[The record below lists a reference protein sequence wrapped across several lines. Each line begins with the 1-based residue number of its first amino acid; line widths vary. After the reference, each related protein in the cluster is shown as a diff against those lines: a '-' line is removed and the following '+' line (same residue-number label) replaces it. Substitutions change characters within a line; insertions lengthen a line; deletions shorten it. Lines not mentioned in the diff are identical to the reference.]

1 MANKNKQEA
10 SSLTN
15 KEEKVEKTKLKGEL
29 TVLESAIAEAKK
41 QDDLI
46 EDRSADIASVERALI
61 KEQSEFVKIKNE
73 FEREIETLQSE
84 VSDLNSQRERRSEEV
99 AGIKDQIVEV
109 TKELDELKT
118 EASQA
123 ISTRDGAIAQQIA
136 EVKSLKDQISKLDAE
151 RERIVGIVSTRELLE
166 NDIEKY
172 NKDIE
177 RIKEEHGLAAKRLST
192 INKNIGG
199 KQAELSALT
208 DEVSSAQST
217 LEDIIKST
225 EDKMKAQ
232 EADHKKRE
240 DVLIERESKCTLREE
255 NLKKVSEQLK
265 KAKTELEKKAGVPL
279 NKIRM
284 TLEDEKQ

>member
-41 QDDLI
+41 QADLI

-255 NLKKVSEQLK
+255 NLRRF
-265 KAKTELEKKAGVPL
+265 P
-279 NKIRM
+279 NN
-284 TLEDEKQ
+284 

>member
-41 QDDLI
+41 QADLI